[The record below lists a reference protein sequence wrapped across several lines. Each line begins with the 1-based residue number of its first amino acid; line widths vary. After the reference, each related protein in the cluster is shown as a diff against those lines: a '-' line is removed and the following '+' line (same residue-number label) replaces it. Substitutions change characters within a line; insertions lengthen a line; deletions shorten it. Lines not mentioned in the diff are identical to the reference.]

1 MIEAAYNSNTTYAK
15 NDTVTFNG
23 VRYASLADAN
33 KDSQPTTS
41 PAAWGLASSSQ
52 GQGFPVTPVGG
63 AYANPAAN
71 FNQAAQ
77 SGPGFN
83 TVAGTSAQGTVGY
96 GLGRT
101 GESHTTISM
110 PAGVAGPAN
119 LADGTPTAW
128 GTLGKRVSD
137 LEVRLRVIEVQ
148 LSSFHAAFGSATP
161 ASFES
166 ATPGAYAPVVPPAK

>member
-23 VRYASLADAN
+23 LRYTSLVDAN
-33 KDSQPTTS
+33 LNSQPTTS
-41 PAAWGLASSSQ
+41 PAAWGLASTS
-52 GQGFPVTPVGG
+52 
-63 AYANPAAN
+63 PAAN

-101 GESHTTISM
+101 GESHTTIPM
-110 PAGVAGPAN
+110 PAGVAGQIGRAH
-119 LADGTPTAW
+119 
-128 GTLGKRVSD
+128 V
-137 LEVRLRVIEVQ
+137 
-148 LSSFHAAFGSATP
+148 
-161 ASFES
+161 
-166 ATPGAYAPVVPPAK
+166 

>member
-23 VRYASLADAN
+23 VRYVSLADSN

-41 PAAWGLASSSQ
+41 PAAWGLASTS
-52 GQGFPVTPVGG
+52 
-63 AYANPAAN
+63 PAAN

-101 GESHTTISM
+101 GESHTTIPM
-110 PAGVAGPAN
+110 PAGVAGPAS

-137 LEVRLRVIEVQ
+137 LEIRIRVIEVQ

>member
-23 VRYASLADAN
+23 VRYISLTDAN

-52 GQGFPVTPVGG
+52 
-63 AYANPAAN
+63 AAN

-83 TVAGTSAQGTVGY
+83 TVAGTSAQGTGAY

-101 GESHTTISM
+101 GESHTTIPM
-110 PAGVAGPAN
+110 PAGVAGPAM

-137 LEVRLRVIEVQ
+137 LEIRIRVIEVQ

>member
-23 VRYASLADAN
+23 IRYISLTDAN

-52 GQGFPVTPVGG
+52 GQGFP
-63 AYANPAAN
+63 
-71 FNQAAQ
+71 
-77 SGPGFN
+77 
-83 TVAGTSAQGTVGY
+83 GTVGY

-101 GESHTTISM
+101 GESHTTIPM
-110 PAGVAGPAN
+110 PAGVAGPAM

>member
-23 VRYASLADAN
+23 VRYISLVDAN
-33 KDSQPTTS
+33 LNSQPTTS
-41 PAAWGLASSSQ
+41 PAAWGLASTSQ
-52 GQGFPVTPVGG
+52 
-63 AYANPAAN
+63 AAN

-83 TVAGTSAQGTVGY
+83 TVGQANYNTAQPGQPGY

-101 GESHTTISM
+101 GESHTTIPM
-110 PAGVAGPAN
+110 PAGVAGPAS

-137 LEVRLRVIEVQ
+137 LEIRIRVIEVQ

>member
-23 VRYASLADAN
+23 TRYVSLVDAN
-33 KDSQPTTS
+33 LNSQPTTS
-41 PAAWGLASSSQ
+41 PAAWGL
-52 GQGFPVTPVGG
+52 
-63 AYANPAAN
+63 
-71 FNQAAQ
+71 
-77 SGPGFN
+77 
-83 TVAGTSAQGTVGY
+83 AQGTVGY

-101 GESHTTISM
+101 GESHTTIPM
-110 PAGVAGPAN
+110 PAGVAGPAM

>member
-23 VRYASLADAN
+23 TRYVSLVDAN
-33 KDSQPTTS
+33 LNSQPTTS
-41 PAAWGLASSSQ
+41 PAAWGLASTSQ
-52 GQGFPVTPVGG
+52 ASTGFPAVGG
-63 AYANPAAN
+63 AYATPAPN

-101 GESHTTISM
+101 GESHTTIPM
-110 PAGVAGPAN
+110 PAGVAGPAM

>member
-23 VRYASLADAN
+23 VRYISLADAN

-41 PAAWGLASSSQ
+41 PAAWGL
-52 GQGFPVTPVGG
+52 
-63 AYANPAAN
+63 
-71 FNQAAQ
+71 
-77 SGPGFN
+77 
-83 TVAGTSAQGTVGY
+83 GY

-101 GESHTTISM
+101 GESHTTIPM
-110 PAGVAGPAN
+110 PGGVAGPAM

>member
-23 VRYASLADAN
+23 VRYISLADAN

-41 PAAWGLASSSQ
+41 PAAWGLAS
-52 GQGFPVTPVGG
+52 T
-63 AYANPAAN
+63 
-71 FNQAAQ
+71 
-77 SGPGFN
+77 
-83 TVAGTSAQGTVGY
+83 GY

-101 GESHTTISM
+101 GESHTTIPM

-137 LEVRLRVIEVQ
+137 LEIRIRVIEVQ

>member
-23 VRYASLADAN
+23 VRYVSLVDAN
-33 KDSQPTTS
+33 LNSQPTTS
-41 PAAWGLASSSQ
+41 PAAWGLASTSQ
-52 GQGFPVTPVGG
+52 
-63 AYANPAAN
+63 AAN

-83 TVAGTSAQGTVGY
+83 TVAQPGY

-101 GESHTTISM
+101 GESHTTIPM

-137 LEVRLRVIEVQ
+137 LEIRIRVIEVQ

>member
-23 VRYASLADAN
+23 VRYISLADAN

-41 PAAWGLASSSQ
+41 PAAWGLAQ
-52 GQGFPVTPVGG
+52 P
-63 AYANPAAN
+63 
-71 FNQAAQ
+71 
-77 SGPGFN
+77 
-83 TVAGTSAQGTVGY
+83 GY

-101 GESHTTISM
+101 GESHTTIPM

-137 LEVRLRVIEVQ
+137 LEIRIRVIEVH

>member
-23 VRYASLADAN
+23 LRYTSLVDAN
-33 KDSQPTTS
+33 LNSQPTTS
-41 PAAWGLASSSQ
+41 PAAWGL
-52 GQGFPVTPVGG
+52 
-63 AYANPAAN
+63 
-71 FNQAAQ
+71 
-77 SGPGFN
+77 
-83 TVAGTSAQGTVGY
+83 

-101 GESHTTISM
+101 GESHTTIPM
-110 PAGVAGPAN
+110 PAGVAGPAM

-137 LEVRLRVIEVQ
+137 LEIRIRVIEVQ